1 MRPISTLCATVAL
14 STLLGAIGALPALA
28 QDAAP
33 TQEASPQTA
42 PDTEGDGAAPSAVPP
57 QEPAQPVPATSASIT
72 EQLRNSQICTPLAFD
87 LNDVAGLFGFTKPS
101 FVPIDTN
108 LRWDKNSHSV
118 ERFQS
123 DGVTWEATIDIGCQP
138 ASNGKVLEYIGLTP
152 ERLRLPGKALC
163 AGTMNDAG
171 QIGAADC
178 TIEGTIVPYVAKTID
193 LEGRIEAALTGPAR
207 GDAADPIAETS
218 DPAQ

>member
-1 MRPISTLCATVAL
+1 MRPISTLCAMGAL
-14 STLLGAIGALPALA
+14 TALWGALGAAPALA
-28 QDAAP
+28 QETTTPKEIA
-33 TQEASPQTA
+33 PQTGSEA
-42 PDTEGDGAAPSAVPP
+42 DEKAATPSPVPP
-57 QEPAQPVPATSASIT
+57 KEATQPVPATSASIA

-207 GDAADPIAETS
+207 GDAADPLGETH